1 MFIITHKKIFFTIAG
16 VLAAAAIAAIIGF
29 GLTLGIE
36 FTGGSTLEVRYDD
49 PVPSQQQ
56 VAEVVTPLFDKKVSV
71 RPAGEEGYIIKTPFI
86 KSDRHSEVL
95 DVLALSSAGQMTE
108 ERFSTVG
115 PMLGQELTQK
125 AFVALGVVVVAII
138 LFVAFSFRRG
148 EDEEGN
154 PLNEGVS
161 SWWYGIAAVIA
172 LVFDMLLPVGLFAV
186 LGYVMGAEVDVLFVT
201 ALLAILGF
209 SVNDTIVV
217 FDRVRE
223 RLRLNREE
231 GSTEDFATSVGRSV
245 RQTFARSIN
254 TSLTTGIA
262 LLALFIL
269 GAQVTQAFALTLLVG
284 VIVGTYSSLF
294 LASPLLVAFQSI
306 ADKKVEEIEKAR

>member
-1 MFIITHKKIFFTIAG
+1 MFVTHHKKIFFTIAG
-16 VLAAAAIAAIIGF
+16 VLFAAAIAAIAGF

-36 FTGGSTLEVRYDD
+36 FTGGSTLEVRYNE
-49 PVPSQQQ
+49 PVPSQTTVEQ
-56 VAEVVTPLFDKKVSV
+56 AVTPLFEKKVSV
-71 RPAGEEGYIIKTPFI
+71 RPAGESGYILKTPFI
-86 KSDRHSEVL
+86 KSDRHSDVL
-95 DVLALSSAGQMTE
+95 DALALADAGELTE

-115 PMLGQELTQK
+115 PVLGEELTKK
-125 AFVALGVVVVAII
+125 ALIALAVVVIAII

-154 PLNEGVS
+154 PLHEGVS

-172 LVFDMLLPVGLFAV
+172 LVFDMLLPIGLFAL
-186 LGYVMGAEVDVLFVT
+186 LGEVMGAEVDVLFVT

-223 RLRLNREE
+223 NLRLNREH
-231 GSTEDFATSVGRSV
+231 GADEDFATTVGRSI

-294 LASPLLVAFQSI
+294 LASPLLVAFQAL
-306 ADKKVEEIEKAR
+306 ADKRSDT